1 MASGYLHLRRRT
13 LLIIST
19 KDKIIDAA
27 IELVNEKG
35 YKGATTR
42 AIAERAGVNEVTL
55 FRHFGN
61 KKGIVEAA
69 IDKYAFVDLLANT
82 FEQKIIWDLEQD
94 LKMLAKEYQLLVE
107 EKKPLILLSFREAAE
122 FPELDEL
129 LSFIPQKFKQILEDY
144 FDQMIQKKKLKKV
157 DPSVIATNF
166 IFINIG
172 YFFMN
177 SRMNSITEKLSI
189 ENFVENNI
197 DFFIQAL
204 N

>member
-1 MASGYLHLRRRT
+1 M
-13 LLIIST
+13 
-19 KDKIIDAA
+19 
-27 IELVNEKG
+27 
-35 YKGATTR
+35 
-42 AIAERAGVNEVTL
+42 TL

>member
-1 MASGYLHLRRRT
+1 MQRRT

-157 DPSVIATNF
+157 DPSVIAANF

-177 SRMNSITEKLSI
+177 SRMNSITEKMSI

>member
-1 MASGYLHLRRRT
+1 MWRRT

-82 FEQKIIWDLEQD
+82 FEQKIIWDLKQD

-144 FDQMIQKKKLKKV
+144 FDKMIQKKKLKNV
-157 DPSVIATNF
+157 DTSVIAANF

-177 SRMNSITEKLSI
+177 SRMNSITEKMSI

>member
-1 MASGYLHLRRRT
+1 MQRRT

-144 FDQMIQKKKLKKV
+144 FDQMIQKKKLKNV
-157 DPSVIATNF
+157 DTSVIAANF

-177 SRMNSITEKLSI
+177 SRMNSIMEKMSI